1 MRTRLASVPSPPPT
15 REHQGAVF
23 GSSKDLDRTDV
34 TRFPA
39 DISLSLSLSR
49 LEPVDTTI
57 AHKKETQTMF
67 SCGVLPRSSLP
78 DIVRPTR
85 AIDPYSPCD
94 ASASCSG
101 STSPASPPPASRVPA
116 AVSAGHNPTRGAPGA
131 AQGAWPPRT
140 CGTPARRR
148 SRPWRPQAEPSLSP
162 GHPCARK
169 STPAAACSHRLP
181 PSSLSRL
188 VDGIPDPAAAS
199 SSTAA
204 AAASLDPYSRTAPAL
219 DALTAIAAMPW
230 PRSRPPPSSG
240 VASPTSWR

>member
-1 MRTRLASVPSPPPT
+1 
-15 REHQGAVF
+15 
-23 GSSKDLDRTDV
+23 
-34 TRFPA
+34 
-39 DISLSLSLSR
+39 
-49 LEPVDTTI
+49 
-57 AHKKETQTMF
+57 MF

-188 VDGIPDPAAAS
+188 VDGIPDPTAAS
-199 SSTAA
+199 SSAAA